1 MGRRA
6 SVAARRGPVG
16 APLAARLGH
25 GRAGAPVRRRETGMV
40 TAELAV
46 AIPGVVL
53 VLALC
58 LVAVG
63 AAVDQIRCVDA
74 ARLAVRAAARGDTA
88 AHVRALAVEAA
99 PVGAT
104 VEVSARAGAVRVS
117 VQARARSWV
126 GLPTWQVVASAES
139 PVESSAS
146 AVPAAPD
153 HGGRA

>member
-1 MGRRA
+1 MDRSAPAAERA
-6 SVAARRGPVG
+6 VHAGAQLVARRRPVS
-16 APLAARLGH
+16 AR
-25 GRAGAPVRRRETGMV
+25 AKVRRRERGMV

-46 AIPGVVL
+46 AIPAVVL

-74 ARLAVRAAARGDTA
+74 ARLAVRAAARGDSA

-99 PVGAT
+99 PAGAT
-104 VEVSARAGAVRVS
+104 VDVSAQAGAVRVS
-117 VQARARSWV
+117 VQARTRSWV

-146 AVPAAPD
+146 AVPAGPD